1 MNVALIP
8 ARAGS
13 KRLPNKNIKLLNGRP
28 LLSYSVISAIES
40 GLFTEVIVSTD
51 CEEIAAVAKNY
62 GASVPILRPSEYA
75 QDFSCDIDWVKHA
88 LEFLV
93 QNPLDKVEYVA
104 ILRPTSPLRRKITMV
119 KALQSLKENPW
130 ADSLRAMQLT
140 DKHPGKMWTLNS
152 ENRAIPYLDQ
162 TYEKPPTHDR
172 PTQSLQ
178 KLWIQN
184 ASLEIAR
191 LGAILETNSIS
202 GRSVL
207 GFEMPDLEGFDINTI
222 EDFKYL
228 EYLIFKNKDLILEL
242 F

>member
-28 LLSYSVISAIES
+28 LLSYSVVSAIES
-40 GLFTEVIVSTD
+40 GLFAEVIVSTD
-51 CEEIAAVAKNY
+51 SEEIAAVAKNY
-62 GASVPILRPSEYA
+62 GASVPILRPREYA
-75 QDFSCDIDWVKHA
+75 EDLSCDIDWVKHA

-93 QNPLDKVEYVA
+93 QNSLDKVEYVA
-104 ILRPTSPLRRKITMV
+104 ILRPTSPLRRKSTMV
-119 KALQSLKENPW
+119 KALQSLEENPW

-162 TYEKPPTHDR
+162 THENPPTHDR

-184 ASLEIAR
+184 ASLEIAKLR
-191 LGAILETNSIS
+191 AILDTNSIS

-207 GFEMPDLEGFDINTI
+207 GFEMPGLEGFDINTI
-222 EDFKYL
+222 GDFEYL
-228 EYLIFKNKDLILEL
+228 EYLISKNKDLIQEV